1 MKYLNLEGVRYLWSK
16 IKEKIDALKDEIEQ
30 LKETGL
36 SEGVPLFGTLFLPH
50 DKEVPSG
57 YEKTE
62 EYYIP
67 VDYIGIDENTP
78 LMDEVGKKTSIKK
91 NGSVVSNLE
100 MTESYVSKPSS
111 IRVQLKD
118 TNGNVIYL
126 ATSVDNVFIVGTD
139 NSEIGL
145 DDYHAIVG
153 QLINSIAY
161 FNVNP
166 VSMLQQL
173 NKYTPTTN
181 VLNLTDNDIEEEK

>member
-67 VDYIGIDENTP
+67 IEYIGIDENTT
-78 LMDEVGKKTSIKK
+78 LAEKLEELESKINKAILFTSQTDE
-91 NGSVVSNLE
+91 
-100 MTESYVSKPSS
+100 YVE
-111 IRVQLKD
+111 V
-118 TNGNVIYL
+118 
-126 ATSVDNVFIVGTD
+126 
-139 NSEIGL
+139 EIP
-145 DDYHAIVG
+145 DSAV
-153 QLINSIAY
+153 NSIY
-161 FNVNP
+161 NETGKEDV
-166 VSMLQQL
+166 
-173 NKYTPTTN
+173 
-181 VLNLTDNDIEEEK
+181 DG